1 MRTPEHTGVRFLY
14 FVPGIIWF
22 FLILFLICLP
32 QSKVPE
38 IELWWIEIIKPDKF
52 IHAIMFGIQAFLFI
66 LPYKKGDTEPKV
78 FRRKIVFIGI
88 VVAFWG
94 LATEYIQLQVPGRS
108 FEWMD
113 WLADSVGVL
122 LVLIY
127 FLRNKKIQP
136 SNH

>member
-1 MRTPEHTGVRFLY
+1 MRKPEHTGFQFIY

-22 FLILFLICLP
+22 FLILVLICLP

-38 IELWWIEIIKPDKF
+38 IELWWIEIVKPDKF
-52 IHAIMFGIQAFLFI
+52 IHAMMFGVQAFLFI
-66 LPYKKGDTEPKV
+66 LPYRKVKVDPKL
-78 FRRKIVFIGI
+78 FRKKIVLIAI
-88 VVAFWG
+88 LVAIWG
-94 LATEYIQLQVPGRS
+94 LATECIQLQVPGRS

-122 LVLIY
+122 FVLIY
-127 FLRNKKIQP
+127 FFYIEKKQP

>member
-1 MRTPEHTGVRFLY
+1 MRKSEHSGVRFLY

-22 FLILFLICLP
+22 FLIFFLICLP
-32 QSKVPE
+32 QSNVPD
-38 IELWWIEIIKPDKF
+38 IELWWIEMIKPDKL
-52 IHAIMFGIQAFLFI
+52 IHAIMFGVQAFLFI
-66 LPYKKGDTEPKV
+66 LPYKKGKTEPKV
-78 FRRKIVFIGI
+78 FRRNTIFIGI
-88 VVAFWG
+88 IVAFWG
-94 LATEYIQLQVPGRS
+94 LVTEYIQLKVPGRS

-113 WLADSVGVL
+113 WLADSVGVM